1 MSERGSSKAERG
13 GSIREEVNS
22 KQKKMFTLFMIFLP
36 MIGIEQLGIKR
47 MEWALKWPQLEHR
60 RELVEHGC

>member
-47 MEWALKWPQLEHR
+47 ME
-60 RELVEHGC
+60 